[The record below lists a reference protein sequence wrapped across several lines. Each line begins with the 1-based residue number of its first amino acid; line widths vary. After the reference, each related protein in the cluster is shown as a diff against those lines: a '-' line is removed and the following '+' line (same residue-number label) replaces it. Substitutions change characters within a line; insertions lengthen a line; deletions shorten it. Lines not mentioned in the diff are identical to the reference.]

1 MIGRDQNIWL
11 TVNIVSN
18 IADSAGTIAFTT
30 PFANSAQALPW
41 AIFSRPRISTIIFL
55 PDGPSI
61 PPKIPI
67 IIDRTPIKNIGEIS
81 IFTMR
86 DIKTNTVLVV
96 NLEKNRTSFLEYLSA
111 ILPPIGAANG
121 LTRIG
126 KDAIKPTI
134 KEESV
139 FSNTYQFTKINLKK
153 NVEKAN
159 APETKRIEKR
169 KLFLLKIKH
178 TLFLKNFVYFHSN
191 LLQKNYKRKKGL
203 K

>member
-1 MIGRDQNIWL
+1 L

-18 IADSAGTIAFTT
+18 KADNAGTIAFTT
-30 PFANSAQALPW
+30 PLANSAQALPC
-41 AIFSRPRISTIIFL
+41 AILFFPRISTIIFL

-61 PPKIPI
+61 PPKIPK
-67 IIDRTPIKNIGEIS
+67 IIDRTPIKNMGEIS
-81 IFTMR
+81 IFTIR
-86 DIKTNTVLVV
+86 DIKTNTLLVL
-96 NLEKNRTSFLEYLSA
+96 NLEKNKTSFLGYLSA

-126 KDAIKPTI
+126 KEAIMPTI

-139 FSNTYQFTKINLKK
+139 FSSTYQFTKINLKK

-169 KLFLLKIKH
+169 KLFLLKINH
-178 TLFLKNFVYFHSN
+178 SLFKNFLFIFTIIYF
-191 LLQKNYKRKKGL
+191 KRITKEKKA
-203 K
+203 

>member
-1 MIGRDQNIWL
+1 
-11 TVNIVSN
+11 
-18 IADSAGTIAFTT
+18 
-30 PFANSAQALPW
+30 
-41 AIFSRPRISTIIFL
+41 
-55 PDGPSI
+55 
-61 PPKIPI
+61 
-67 IIDRTPIKNIGEIS
+67 
-81 IFTMR
+81 MR

-178 TLFLKNFVYFHSN
+178 TFFLKNFVYFHSN